1 MPSYLKSAQR
11 HIFVAALAAMLT
23 GCFMAP
29 GTFTSELRIDPDG
42 RFAFNYDGEIALVG
56 LTQMAEMSER
66 AQEERFSPEPCTADD
81 GTVRDCSSAEIG
93 QQREEWTAA
102 APNRAMERAQ
112 QAEMMRLMIGEVDL
126 SNPAKIAEFAR
137 KLERQAG
144 WNTVRYRADGIFDVS
159 FAIDGM
165 LTHDFLFPVV
175 EGFPMPGAFVQM
187 HVRDEDIVR
196 VEAPGY
202 SPSGGVGGSDMGA
215 IPQLMGM
222 AARSG
227 ETTGSDLAGAKLP
240 PLDGTFRIV
249 TGARVLANNTDEGG
263 QASAGQTVLSWTI
276 DPATRAAPMAMLQLT
291 R

>member
-1 MPSYLKSAQR
+1 MPEYLKSAQR
-11 HIFVAALAAMLT
+11 HVFIAALAAMLT

-29 GTFTSELRIDPDG
+29 GTFTSELRVNPDG
-42 RFAFNYDGEIALVG
+42 RFAFTYDGEITMVG
-56 LTQMAEMSER
+56 LTQMAEMGEK
-66 AQEERFSPEPCTADD
+66 AEDERFSPEPCIAED
-81 GTVRDCSSAEIG
+81 GIERECSSAEIR

-102 APNRAMERAQ
+102 APSRAMERAQ
-112 QAEMMRLMIGEVDL
+112 QAEMMRMMIGEVDL

-137 KLERQAG
+137 RLERQAG

-175 EGFPMPGAFVQM
+175 EGFPMPGAFVQI
-187 HVRDEDIVR
+187 HVRDGDVVR

-202 SPSGGVGGSDMGA
+202 SPSGGVGGGDMGA

-227 ETTGSDLAGAKLP
+227 ETTGGDHPGAKLP
-240 PLDGTFRIV
+240 SVDRTFRIV
-249 TGARVLANNTDEGG
+249 PGARVLANNTDEGG
-263 QASAGQTVLSWTI
+263 ESSPGQTVLPWTI